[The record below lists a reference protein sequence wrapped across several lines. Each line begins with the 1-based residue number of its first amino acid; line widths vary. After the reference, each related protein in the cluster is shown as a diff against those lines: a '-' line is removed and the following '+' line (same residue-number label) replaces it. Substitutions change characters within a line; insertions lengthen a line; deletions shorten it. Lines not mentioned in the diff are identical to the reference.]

1 MWQSKAKDRRRISVF
16 SSPPTITEDQMYKKV
31 LLIGLALLVA
41 VATVGFGSV
50 AATQA
55 LSPSTQTSNSSEP
68 IRTITVTGTGKVDFT
83 PDTASIYIGVHSEG
97 PDAVEAVASNNQ
109 KTEAVKDALVALGV
123 AEKDIQTTNFSIY
136 PQPRY
141 DDKGQPTGEIT
152 YMVDNT
158 VYVKVRD
165 LDKVGEILDAAVKAG
180 ANSINGISFDLEDK
194 STAMS
199 EAREKAVKDANLQ
212 AQQLADAAGVSLGQ
226 VITIS
231 TSNVIPVAPIYGK
244 GGGASIEMAASVPVS
259 PGQMTISVDVYMVY
273 GIQ

>member
-1 MWQSKAKDRRRISVF
+1 
-16 SSPPTITEDQMYKKV
+16 MYKKV

-41 VATVGFGSV
+41 AALVGFGSV

-55 LSPSTQTSNSSEP
+55 LSPSAQTSDSSEP
-68 IRTITVTGTGKVDFT
+68 IRTITVTGTGKVELT
-83 PDTASIYIGVHSEG
+83 PDTAYIYIGVHSEG
-97 PDAVEAVASNNQ
+97 PDAVEAVSSNNE
-109 KTEAVKDALVALGV
+109 KSEAVKDALVAQGV
-123 AEKDIQTTNFSIY
+123 AEEDIQTTNFSIY

-141 DDKGQPTGEIT
+141 DDQGQPTGEIT

-158 VYVKVRD
+158 VYVKVGD

-194 STAMS
+194 SAAMA
-199 EAREKAVKDANLQ
+199 EAREKAVDDANAQ
-212 AQQLADAAGVSLGQ
+212 AQQLADAAGVSLGP

-231 TSNVIPVAPIYGK
+231 TSSITPIVPIYGK
-244 GGGASIEMAASVPVS
+244 GGGASVEMAASVPVS
-259 PGQMTISVDVYMVY
+259 PGQMTISVDVFMVY

>member
-1 MWQSKAKDRRRISVF
+1 
-16 SSPPTITEDQMYKKV
+16 MYKKV
-31 LLIGLALLVA
+31 LLIGMALLVA
-41 VATVGFGSV
+41 VALVGFGSV

-55 LSPSTQTSNSSEP
+55 LSPSAQTSDSSEP
-68 IRTITVTGTGKVDFT
+68 IRTITVTGTGKVELT
-83 PDTASIYIGVHSEG
+83 PDTAYIYIGVHSEG
-97 PDAVEAVASNNQ
+97 PDAVKAVSSNNE
-109 KTEAVKDALVALGV
+109 KSEAVKDALVALGV

-141 DDKGQPTGEIT
+141 DDQGQPTGEIT

-158 VYVKVRD
+158 VYVKVGD

-194 STAMS
+194 SAAMA
-199 EAREKAVKDANLQ
+199 EAREKAVGDANVQ
-212 AQQLADAAGVSLGQ
+212 AQQLAEAAGVSLGP

-231 TSNVIPVAPIYGK
+231 TSSSTPIVPIYGK
-244 GGGASIEMAASVPVS
+244 GGGASVEMAASAPVS
-259 PGQMTISVDVYMVY
+259 PGQMTISVDVFMVY

>member
-1 MWQSKAKDRRRISVF
+1 
-16 SSPPTITEDQMYKKV
+16 
-31 LLIGLALLVA
+31 LALLVA
-41 VATVGFGSV
+41 AALVGFGSV

-55 LSPSTQTSNSSEP
+55 LSPSAQTSDSSEP
-68 IRTITVTGTGKVDFT
+68 VRTISVTGTGKVELT
-83 PDTASIYIGVHSEG
+83 PDTAYIYIGVHSEG
-97 PDAVEAVASNNQ
+97 PDAVEAVSSNNE
-109 KTEAVKDALVALGV
+109 KSEAVKDALVALGV

-158 VYVKVRD
+158 VYVKVKD
-165 LDKVGEILDAAVKAG
+165 LDQVGEILDAAVKAG

-194 STAMS
+194 SAAMA
-199 EAREKAVKDANLQ
+199 EARDKAVDDANVQ
-212 AQQLADAAGVSLGQ
+212 AQQLAEAAGVSLGP

-231 TSNVIPVAPIYGK
+231 TSSVVPIAPIYGK
-244 GGGASIEMAASVPVS
+244 GGGASVEMAASVPVS
-259 PGQMTISVDVYMVY
+259 PGQMTISVDVFMVY

>member
-1 MWQSKAKDRRRISVF
+1 
-16 SSPPTITEDQMYKKV
+16 MYKKV

-41 VATVGFGSV
+41 AALVGFGSV

-55 LSPSTQTSNSSEP
+55 LSPSAQTSDSSEP
-68 IRTITVTGTGKVDFT
+68 IRTITVTGNGKVELT
-83 PDTASIYIGVHSEG
+83 PDTAYIYIGVHSEG
-97 PDAVEAVASNNQ
+97 PDAVEAVSSNNE
-109 KTEAVKDALVALGV
+109 KSEAVKEALVALGV

-141 DDKGQPTGEIT
+141 DDQGQPTGEIT

-158 VYVKVRD
+158 VYVKVGD

-194 STAMS
+194 SAAMA
-199 EAREKAVKDANLQ
+199 EAREKAVDDANVQ
-212 AQQLADAAGVSLGQ
+212 AQQLAEAAGVSLGP

-231 TSNVIPVAPIYGK
+231 TSSVTPVVPIYGK
-244 GGGASIEMAASVPVS
+244 GGGASVEMAASVPVS
-259 PGQMTISVDVYMVY
+259 PGQMTISVDVFMVY